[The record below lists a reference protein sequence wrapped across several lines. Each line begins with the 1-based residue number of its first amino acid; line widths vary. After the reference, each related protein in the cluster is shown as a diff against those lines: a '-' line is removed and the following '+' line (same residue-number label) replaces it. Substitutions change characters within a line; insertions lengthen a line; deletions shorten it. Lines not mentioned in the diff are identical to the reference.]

1 LLIIYLLTVAANA
14 FMDAGIS
21 LTMKNISL
29 AMIISVV
36 IGLLAG
42 IIPAWSASRLN
53 PVDAI
58 RSK

>member
-1 LLIIYLLTVAANA
+1 
-14 FMDAGIS
+14 MGIN
-21 LTMKNISL
+21 LTMKNITL
-29 AMIISVV
+29 AIIISGT

>member
-1 LLIIYLLTVAANA
+1 MSNLIIGLVFAA
-14 FMDAGIS
+14 
-21 LTMKNISL
+21 
-29 AMIISVV
+29 V

-42 IIPAWSASRLN
+42 IIPAFLASRLN